1 MIISLGVVYSRQR
14 DSGNNAASVSAW
26 LLLLREFLGLDSFQ
40 FLEHIFYRRTE
51 MQAVEFN
58 ATVENGVIP
67 IPRRYKKSVSE
78 KVRVI
83 VLSDTNAEKPKKKKI
98 YSIGIDMTGYKFNR
112 EEANG
117 RR

>member
-1 MIISLGVVYSRQR
+1 MK
-14 DSGNNAASVSAW
+14 
-26 LLLLREFLGLDSFQ
+26 
-40 FLEHIFYRRTE
+40 
-51 MQAVEFN
+51 AVEFS

-67 IPRRYKKSVSE
+67 IPHQYKNSIVD

-83 VLSDTNAEKPKKKKI
+83 VFSETNGEKPKKKKI

-112 EEANG
+112 EEANE